1 MNKVQIF
8 TNGLVKENPVLR
20 LVLGTCPTLAVT
32 TMAFNGL
39 GMGIAATFVLFC
51 SNIAISLLRNVIPDK
66 VRLPAY
72 ITVIATF
79 VSIVQMLVK
88 AYVPALDKSLGVFL
102 PLIVVN
108 CIILGRAEM
117 FASKNG
123 VLDSALDGIGM
134 GLGFTLT
141 LVIMGTIREVLGSGT
156 WLAGDWFGLA
166 KGFKGIPLLSNF
178 IPGMSIMTMVPGG
191 FFVYA
196 IVMAAVHYFTK
207 DKSKIRNEFG
217 CDGCAN
223 AGNCADGECAA
234 QK

>member
-117 FASKNG
+117 FASKNKP
-123 VLDSALDGIGM
+123 LDSALDGLGM

-141 LVIMGTIREVLGSGT
+141 LVLMGSIREILGSGT
-156 WLAGDWFGLA
+156 WFGITV
-166 KGFKGIPLLSNF
+166 IPA
-178 IPGMSIMTMVPGG
+178 SIDRFTFMTTPAGG
-191 FFVYA
+191 FFA
-196 IVMAAVHYFTK
+196 
-207 DKSKIRNEFG
+207 FG
-217 CDGCAN
+217 CLMALVIFIENKTGNKKERSIGCEGCPSKSVCGAK
-223 AGNCADGECAA
+223 GGCE
-234 QK
+234 